1 MCYLQPAFGWTQ
13 SKEVN
18 LVANQKKLVIELCV
32 LFVKVMELNTSR
44 RLPKSSLCE
53 Y

>member
-1 MCYLQPAFGWTQ
+1 
-13 SKEVN
+13 
-18 LVANQKKLVIELCV
+18 V

-53 Y
+53 H